1 MKTASRVLLW
11 LAFPLVFSVS
21 CVSVRL
27 ANPEVKKADGVRYSA
42 PGGDFVAFSPDHL
55 DAAWKNQ
62 KNGNS
67 ISFLSDCDPK
77 NDPSLTSIQK
87 GILQGIQKQEVIQSE
102 YQKFNGRQALFTEVK
117 GEVDGI
123 PSQIKLVIL
132 RKNKCIYVLTY
143 VGLNSKFAA
152 NQKEFEFFVQ
162 EFKAP

>member
-1 MKTASRVLLW
+1 MNTASRVLLW
-11 LAFPLVFSVS
+11 LAIPLVFSVS

-42 PGGDFVAFSPDHL
+42 PGGDFASFSPDHL
-55 DAAWKNQ
+55 DAAWKNP

-67 ISFLSDCDPK
+67 ISYLSDCDPK
-77 NDPSLTSIQK
+77 NDPSLNSIQK
-87 GILQGIQKQEVIQSE
+87 GILQGIQKQEVLLE
-102 YQKFNGRQALFTEVK
+102 YKRFNGRQALFTEVK

-143 VGLNSKFAA
+143 VGLDSHFGT
-152 NQKEFEFFVQ
+152 NQKEFDSFVRGFQ
-162 EFKAP
+162 AP